1 MNFISLFTTSL
12 ALVPFA
18 MAVPAQNEITIAGSS
33 CQIKGG
39 DKIANQ
45 ACKNTCQEQGPEWT
59 GGYCDNKQICHC
71 TFGDM

>member
-1 MNFISLFTTSL
+1 MKFVYLFTTSL

-18 MAVPAQNEITIAGSS
+18 MAVPAQNEITIAGTS

-45 ACKNTCQEQGPEWT
+45 ACKNTVSHSI
-59 GGYCDNKQICHC
+59 YIDLY
-71 TFGDM
+71 